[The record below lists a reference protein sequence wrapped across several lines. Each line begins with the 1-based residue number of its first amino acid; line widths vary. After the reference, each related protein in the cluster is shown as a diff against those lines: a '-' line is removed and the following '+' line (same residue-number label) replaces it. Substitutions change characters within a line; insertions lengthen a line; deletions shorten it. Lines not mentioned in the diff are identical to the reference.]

1 MKIYLIVRYEWNGC
15 HDDWYGDGAWR
26 KRNLFATT
34 DEAKAK
40 KFVEEHKK
48 PTLKSE
54 EFSKWKTKYYFDIQV
69 LDDIQEGN
77 PWEDVEEEDAKT
89 FAKEEQDRIE
99 NEQTDKNA
107 LQVLTKV
114 KELLDPFHL
123 EAMNSTKEIPC
134 EEIYKTLLGAGIKA
148 HISDELND
156 YSVYE
161 NENGIMVGN
170 VTPRKHGER
179 FDYSPI
185 IINVPASFSFH
196 FSYSVGERW
205 DVDKDIENINR
216 SLSEYIRPCH
226 FEYIR

>member
-1 MKIYLIVRYEWNGC
+1 MKVYVIVKYEWNGC
-15 HDDWYGDGAWR
+15 HDSSYVTWR
-26 KRNLFATT
+26 MSNLFATT
-34 DEAKAK
+34 DKAKAN

-54 EFSKWKTKYYFDIQV
+54 ELSEWENEYYLDIQE

-77 PWEDVEEEDAKT
+77 PWEDAEEEDAEA
-89 FAKEEQDRIE
+89 FAEEEQDRIYDE
-99 NEQTDKNA
+99 EKDKNA

-123 EAMNSTKEIPC
+123 EAMNSTKEIPY

-148 HISDELND
+148 CISDEWNGYD

-161 NENGIMVGN
+161 NENGIMAGN
-170 VTPRKHGER
+170 VTPIKRGEK

-185 IINVPASFSFH
+185 IINVPASFSWH
-196 FSYSVGERW
+196 FSYSVGEKW
-205 DVDKDIENINR
+205 DVDKDIEHINR
-216 SLSEYIRPCH
+216 SLSEY
-226 FEYIR
+226 

>member
-1 MKIYLIVRYEWNGC
+1 MKIYVIVRYEWNGC
-15 HDDWYGDGAWR
+15 RDDYYGAWH
-26 KRNLFATT
+26 KKNLFATT
-34 DEAKAK
+34 DEVKAN

-54 EFSKWKTKYYFDIQV
+54 EYSEWEHEYYLDIEV

-77 PWEDVEEEDAKT
+77 PWEDVEKDDAEM
-89 FAKEEQDRIE
+89 FAEEEQQRRE
-99 NEQTDKNA
+99 NEATDRNA

-123 EAMNSTKEIPC
+123 EAMSSTKEIPY
-134 EEIYKTLLGAGIKA
+134 EEIYKTLLGAGIETS
-148 HISDELND
+148 ISDEWNGYD
-156 YSVYE
+156 YYVYK
-161 NENGIMVGN
+161 NVYGVMVGN
-170 VTPRKHGER
+170 VTPIKHGER

-216 SLSEYIRPCH
+216 SLSEY
-226 FEYIR
+226 